1 MKKFTYFLILLIFSS
16 CEKDNDDGIPTYL
29 KINNIE
35 LSGGFTSNITDAWVY
50 INGQLQGVYELPAKF
65 PVLEKGNTN
74 IKVYAGIKNNGIAS
88 QRVIYPFYSSDTINK
103 VLTVNSTTVIDPIV
117 NIKENIGDGV
127 YVDFE
132 STHSFNFDAGFQK
145 VISDEEGNYGSLSL
159 SDSDSM
165 LITEINY
172 EDFPLNFDNV
182 PQQGSPTYMELDYRS
197 NTAFL
202 IGVYI
207 NYPNLPTV
215 EMGLIWVN
223 TKEDW
228 NKIYIDLTQT
238 LSEAINSES
247 FSVFIRMQRDSL
259 DENRLDFDNLRV
271 IHYEKQ
277 NIKLNVDL

>member
-1 MKKFTYFLILLIFSS
+1 MKKITYFLILLIFSS
-16 CEKDNDDGIPTYL
+16 CEKDVEDGIPSYI

-35 LSGGFTSNITDAWVY
+35 LEGGFTSNITDAWVY
-50 INGQLQGVYELPAKF
+50 INGQFQGVYELPAKF

-88 QRVIYPFYSSDTINK
+88 NRVKYPFYTSDTINK
-103 VLTVNSTTVIDPIV
+103 ILYINSTTVIEPTV
-117 NIKENIGDGV
+117 KIKDNIGDGEFD
-127 YVDFE
+127 DFE
-132 STHSFNFDAGFQK
+132 TNYSFNYDAGFQE
-145 VISDEEGNYGSLSL
+145 VNSVEEGNYGSLSL
-159 SDSDSM
+159 SDSDSI

-172 EDFPLNFDNV
+172 KDFPLDFDDV
-182 PQQGSPTYMELDYRS
+182 PQQGSPTYMELDYKS
-197 NTAFL
+197 NTTFL

-223 TKEDW
+223 SRDDW

-238 LSEAINSES
+238 LSEAIGAES
-247 FSVFIRMQRDSL
+247 FSVFIRMQKNSL
-259 DENRLDFDNLRV
+259 DENRLDFDNLRI

-277 NIKLNVDL
+277 NIKLNVNL